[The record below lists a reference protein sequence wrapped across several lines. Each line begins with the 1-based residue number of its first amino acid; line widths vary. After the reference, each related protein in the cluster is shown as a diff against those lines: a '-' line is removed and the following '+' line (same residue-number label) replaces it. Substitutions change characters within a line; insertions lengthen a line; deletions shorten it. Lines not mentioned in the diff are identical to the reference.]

1 MSNSEIAPAREKVG
15 GVFDARE
22 AEENYSP
29 ALSTNLL
36 QQNASGDKEQSTP
49 SKGNIL
55 VVDDTPANLNILIKM
70 LSKQGY
76 KVQPVPNGK
85 LALKAVE
92 STRPDLILL
101 DILMPQIDG
110 YKVCSELKASPRT
123 KDIPII
129 FISVLDEVFDK
140 VKAFAVGGVDYIT
153 QPFQAEEV
161 LARIEQQ
168 LRIQRLSNQLTEQN
182 ARLCEEIEERKQVE
196 EKLKAS
202 EKRYRQLFE
211 GSVDGIVIKDIKGR
225 FIDCNTSYQTM
236 LGYSLEELKQKK
248 FWEITPVRW
257 HAWEAEII
265 DKQILE
271 RGYSDTFEK
280 EYIRKDGTVFPVE
293 LTAYCQKNDSGQPEM
308 LWAVVRDISH
318 RKQAEKERSQL
329 IASLKKSEAS
339 LAEAQRVAHVG
350 SWEFDVLTGEITYSQ
365 EKFRIFGLD
374 QSQGE
379 PTFAE
384 LIELIHPDD
393 RALFQ
398 QNIGRALTDGTPYEF
413 DFRIMRPDGQL
424 RHLDCRGEPV
434 FNEQGQVIQLFG
446 TVLDIT
452 DRKLAEE
459 ALRTSE
465 TRYRE
470 LVESQDRVLVCRW
483 YPDTT
488 LTFVNQS
495 YSRFFGKSSQELL
508 GKQYLELLPDHK
520 SQELIRSATQSLL
533 NNLRP
538 ETTEHSMVS
547 STGEERWYRW
557 TDQPI
562 LDQEGRLIELQ
573 SFGIDITESKRAE
586 AALKESEQFLRSIYD
601 GVEAAIF
608 IVDVL
613 EDGGFRYVGINPAHE
628 RMSGL
633 LSSELSGKTPEQ
645 VLSPEGARA
654 ILERYCACIEAGERI
669 TYEEYLLIKGRETWW
684 ITNLTPVWDSSDSLR
699 DSSPSRIYRLIG
711 TSFNIS
717 DRKQAEKQ
725 LQQQAAAMAAA
736 TDGIAILNANG
747 EYVYLNEAHVKIF
760 GYDSPSQLLGKSWQV
775 LYDDAELQR
784 LANEAVPELLH
795 KGHCRTEARGLRRD
809 ETTFSHEVSV
819 TLLEGGERICI
830 VRDISD
836 RKQAEEALRTSEA
849 REREKAQELE
859 RTLDKLKRTQAQLIQ
874 TEKMSSL
881 GQMIAGV
888 AHEINNPVSFI
899 YGNLNHAREYFQD
912 LLRLIEIYQ
921 QTYPNPTPEIQEIS
935 EEIGLNFLVK
945 DWQQMMDSMQV
956 GAERIKEIVRSLLL
970 FSRQN
975 QSDLKPVDIHEGI
988 DNTLLILQHRL
999 RAEGNWHEIQVIK
1012 EYGQLPLVTCYAS
1025 QLNQVL
1031 MNLLSNAIDALANQ
1045 PSPRVITISTSV
1057 KTEESSEFLVLSSEL
1072 KSSTQNPNGGA
1083 SLLGSEFRVPA
1094 PSKLKTQNLKSVV
1107 IRIADNGC
1115 GISEEVRQKIFDP
1128 FFSTKPIGS
1137 GTGLGLSISYQ
1148 IVVEKHKGKIS
1159 CISAS
1164 GQGTEFIVEI
1174 PVNLAA
1180 SP

>member
-1 MSNSEIAPAREKVG
+1 
-15 GVFDARE
+15 
-22 AEENYSP
+22 
-29 ALSTNLL
+29 
-36 QQNASGDKEQSTP
+36 
-49 SKGNIL
+49 
-55 VVDDTPANLNILIKM
+55 
-70 LSKQGY
+70 
-76 KVQPVPNGK
+76 
-85 LALKAVE
+85 
-92 STRPDLILL
+92 
-101 DILMPQIDG
+101 
-110 YKVCSELKASPRT
+110 
-123 KDIPII
+123 
-129 FISVLDEVFDK
+129 
-140 VKAFAVGGVDYIT
+140 
-153 QPFQAEEV
+153 
-161 LARIEQQ
+161 
-168 LRIQRLSNQLTEQN
+168 
-182 ARLCEEIEERKQVE
+182 
-196 EKLKAS
+196 
-202 EKRYRQLFE
+202 
-211 GSVDGIVIKDIKGR
+211 
-225 FIDCNTSYQTM
+225 
-236 LGYSLEELKQKK
+236 
-248 FWEITPVRW
+248 
-257 HAWEAEII
+257 
-265 DKQILE
+265 
-271 RGYSDTFEK
+271 
-280 EYIRKDGTVFPVE
+280 
-293 LTAYCQKNDSGQPEM
+293 
-308 LWAVVRDISH
+308 
-318 RKQAEKERSQL
+318 
-329 IASLKKSEAS
+329 
-339 LAEAQRVAHVG
+339 
-350 SWEFDVLTGEITYSQ
+350 
-365 EKFRIFGLD
+365 
-374 QSQGE
+374 
-379 PTFAE
+379 
-384 LIELIHPDD
+384 
-393 RALFQ
+393 
-398 QNIGRALTDGTPYEF
+398 
-413 DFRIMRPDGQL
+413 
-424 RHLDCRGEPV
+424 
-434 FNEQGQVIQLFG
+434 
-446 TVLDIT
+446 
-452 DRKLAEE
+452 
-459 ALRTSE
+459 
-465 TRYRE
+465 
-470 LVESQDRVLVCRW
+470 VESQDRVLVCRW

-520 SQELIRSATQSLL
+520 SQELMRSATQSLL

-912 LLRLIEIYQ
+912 LLRLIKIYQ

-1045 PSPRVITISTSV
+1045 PSPRLITISTSV
-1057 KTEESSEFLVLSSEL
+1057 KTGESSEFLVLSSEL
-1072 KSSTQNPNGGA
+1072 ESSTQNPNGA
-1083 SLLGSEFRVPA
+1083 TSLLGSEFRVPA
-1094 PSKLKTQNLKSVV
+1094 PSKIKTQNLKSVV
-1107 IRIADNGC
+1107 IRIADNGS

-1148 IVVEKHKGKIS
+1148 IVVEKHKGQIS